1 MWNRTAC
8 RFILCAVTLAATVP
22 AVGRG
27 WKTPPD
33 LETDHLPR
41 LCEQFDSSPDSK
53 FRLPHPG
60 AENWPVYRFVQE
72 GIEFRIALDPGTQRV
87 RALSTKDLKF
97 RTPEDVG
104 LGSTLKE
111 VRQKS
116 DEKLQCEAGWTCFLA
131 LPSGWIVGFST
142 VHMDPETNKMEYR
155 DPQADST
162 VNSLLLRGECDE
174 S

>member
-1 MWNRTAC
+1 MIRTHAAL
-8 RFILCAVTLAATVP
+8 RFLFCVALVATSP

-41 LCEQFDSSPDSK
+41 LCERFDGTPRSK

-60 AENWPVYRFVQE
+60 AENWPVYRLVWE
-72 GIEFRIALDPGTQRV
+72 ETEFRIALDPDTRRV

-104 LGSTLKE
+104 LGSTLLE
-111 VRQKS
+111 VRKKS
-116 DEKLQCEAGWTCFLA
+116 AGELHCEAGWTCLIA
-131 LPSGWIVGFST
+131 LPSGWSAGFSA
-142 VHMDPETNKMEYR
+142 VHTDPETNKMEYR
-155 DPQADST
+155 DPGDDSP
-162 VNSLLLRGECDE
+162 VNSLLLRGECDGM
-174 S
+174 